1 MQIRELSKHAA
12 VPAKTIRYYEE
23 IGLLPPP
30 PRQPNGYRRY
40 SETDIERLKLVA
52 GARRLDFSL
61 EEIKELLDLRDR
73 RVAPCQVL
81 LDLLDKKA
89 EEISTRIAELRQ
101 LERTLQELH
110 TIGKT
115 FPIDDV
121 EGKHCVCHL
130 VSTGLPGPVADD
142 AGAQPRIGE

>member
-1 MQIRELSKHAA
+1 MQIRELAEHAD

-23 IGLLPPP
+23 IGLLPSP
-30 PRQPNGYRRY
+30 PRQPNGYRQY
-40 SETDIERLKLVA
+40 SLADVERLRLVA

-61 EEIKELLDLRDR
+61 DEIRELLDLRDR
-73 RVAPCQVL
+73 QVAPCQVL
-81 LDLLDKKA
+81 LNLLDKKA
-89 EEISTRIAELRQ
+89 ETISERITELRQ

-110 TIGKT
+110 TLGKT

-130 VSTGLPGPVADD
+130 VSEGLPTSHKP
-142 AGAQPRIGE
+142 